1 MAYKDFFKE
10 LDEMARGAFAEYNSA
25 ESAYKAATERKNDTP
40 VKQYCDPVYAA
51 KAARAASDYAE
62 AEQAFSSLKWRMQND
77 YPGKVDAIR
86 KRLAAEIEASNMA
99 NPADIDQAIMELIRS
114 GILTA
119 SEYRKLLDTAQA
131 NGNSTMARIIGK
143 AAMDAAEG
151 KNDDEAASLRGVAY
165 SSREHSGEAV
175 LEAFDNMKHVFSR
188 SMNNPYMAAKWDE
201 LTGGMWADI

>member
-10 LDEMARGAFAEYNSA
+10 LDEMAKAAFAEYNSA

-51 KAARAASDYAE
+51 KAARAAADYAE
-62 AEQAFSSLKWRMQND
+62 AEQAFSSLKRRMKND
-77 YPGKVDAIR
+77 YPGKADALR
-86 KRLAAEIEASNMA
+86 KRLCNAIEADNMA
-99 NPADIDQAIMELIRS
+99 NPADIDPATMELIKS

-131 NGNSTMARIIGK
+131 NGNRTMARIIGK

-151 KNDDEAASLRGVAY
+151 KRDDEAASLRGVAY
-165 SSREHSGEAV
+165 SSQEYSGEAV
-175 LEAFDNMKHVFSR
+175 LEAFDSMKYAFIR
-188 SMNNPYMAAKWDE
+188 AMDNPYMASKWDE
-201 LTGGMWADI
+201 LTGGVWADI

>member
-1 MAYKDFFKE
+1 MAYKDYFKE
-10 LDEMARGAFAEYNSA
+10 LDEMAKAAFAEYSNA

-62 AEQAFSSLKWRMQND
+62 AEQAFSSLKRRMQND

-86 KRLAAEIEASNMA
+86 KRLCNAIEADNMA
-99 NPADIDQAIMELIRS
+99 NPADIDPATMELLRS
-114 GILTA
+114 GILSA
-119 SEYRKLLDTAQA
+119 SEFRKLMDTAQA
-131 NGNSTMARIIGK
+131 NGNRTMARIIGK

-151 KNDDEAASLRGVAY
+151 KNDDEAASSRGVAY

-175 LEAFDNMKHVFSR
+175 LEAFDSMKYAFIR
-188 SMNNPYMAAKWDE
+188 AMDNPYMATAWDE
-201 LTGGMWADI
+201 LTGKLWADI

>member
-1 MAYKDFFKE
+1 MAYKDYFKE

-25 ESAYKAATERKNDTP
+25 ESAYKAARERKANTP
-40 VKQYCDPVYAA
+40 ARNFADAEY
-51 KAARAASDYAE
+51 AARAARAAADYAE
-62 AEQAFSSLKWRMQND
+62 AEQAFSSIKRRMQNE
-77 YPGKVDAIR
+77 YPGKVDGIR
-86 KRLAAEIEASNMA
+86 KRLCNAIEADNMA
-99 NPADIDQAIMELIRS
+99 NPADIDQGTMELLKS

-131 NGNSTMARIIGK
+131 NGNTTMARIIGK

-175 LEAFDNMKHVFSR
+175 LEAFDSMKYAFTR
-188 SMNNPYMAAKWDE
+188 AMDNPYMAAAWDE
-201 LTGGMWADI
+201 LTGKLWADL